1 MLISVRISQ
10 ALSSNLNN
18 PGDVFAG
25 VLDRPLIADGFVI
38 AERGARVR
46 GEVLESKAD
55 TASLALRIREIL
67 ASDGQR
73 VHLVTEP
80 WRVAGAYSRYSRP
93 SSPYDVPLTR
103 NGAAVVRP
111 STNVTFRLE
120 ETIELTERR

>member
-1 MLISVRISQ
+1 MLISVRVNQ

-18 PGDVFAG
+18 PGDVFSG
-25 VLDRPLIADGFVI
+25 VLDRPLVADGFVI

-46 GEVLESKAD
+46 GEVLESKSD
-55 TASLALRIREIL
+55 TASLALRLREIL

-73 VHLVTEP
+73 VHVVTEP
-80 WRVAGAYSRYSRP
+80 WRAVGAYTRYQTRSN
-93 SSPYDVPLTR
+93 PYDAPLTK

-111 STNVTFRLE
+111 ATSLTFRLE